1 VNEHV
6 WANLPVTTREQSYQ
20 EAIAAGAM
28 AFFTEKYGDMVRVV
42 DVPGVSLEL
51 CGGTHVGTTGEIA
64 LFRFTHETGSQAGVR
79 RIEAITGPAAYRLA
93 RDLERRLDD
102 ASAVLKTRPEHL
114 VHRLESLL
122 EENRKLAKRVAD
134 LLRAGA
140 AGSSEPGTIE
150 RIGAVELH
158 VDVAD
163 LEDRHQI
170 ALTMDAFR
178 ERHRQAI
185 RVLFTNGA
193 RPGIHV
199 AVTDD
204 WWRERRKPA
213 CGGTGGG
220 RRQTHFA
227 RGVGDAEKLPEARR
241 RAAEIVRGLL
251 ER

>member
-1 VNEHV
+1 
-6 WANLPVTTREQSYQ
+6 
-20 EAIAAGAM
+20 
-28 AFFTEKYGDMVRVV
+28 
-42 DVPGVSLEL
+42 
-51 CGGTHVGTTGEIA
+51 
-64 LFRFTHETGSQAGVR
+64 
-79 RIEAITGPAAYRLA
+79 
-93 RDLERRLDD
+93 
-102 ASAVLKTRPEHL
+102 LKTRPEHL

-122 EENRKLAKRVAD
+122 EENRKLERRVAE

-140 AGSSEPGTIE
+140 AGSSEPGTME

-163 LEDRHQI
+163 LDDRHQI

-185 RVLFTNGA
+185 RVLFTNGV

-204 WWRERRKPA
+204 LVASGVKAGEIA
-213 CGGTGGG
+213 AAIAAVTGGKG
-220 RRQTHFA
+220 GGKPHFA
-227 RGVGDAEKLPEARR
+227 SAGVGDAAKLPEARR